1 VSIRKLLI
9 ANRGEIAS
17 RIIRT
22 ARAMDITTV
31 AVFSDPD
38 AGLPY
43 VLEADESVRLP
54 GSAPGETYLRGEALI
69 AAAAA
74 TGADAVHPG
83 YGFLSENAGFAQA
96 CAAAGLTFV
105 GPSPEAIEAMG
116 SKTAA
121 KELMA
126 AAGVPVLPGAVFE
139 DGAEPDPAELR
150 KAAEDIGFPVL
161 VKAAYGGGGRGM
173 RIVAS
178 ADEIAG
184 AVSSARREAASAFG
198 NGTVFLERFVESPRH
213 IEVQILGD
221 AAGTV
226 VHLFERECSIQ
237 RRYQKIIEE
246 APSPAVGDGLR
257 AELCRAAVAAGRAI
271 GYVGAGTVEFVL
283 DSSGRFFF
291 LEVNTRLQVE
301 HPVTELI
308 TGLDLV
314 RLQLEIAAGR
324 PLPPEVTGA
333 AFTGHAIEARL
344 YAEDVPAGY
353 LPASGDLHTFEINL
367 SNGLRVDTGFAS
379 GTRVSTFYDSMLAK
393 VIGYGP
399 TRDEARRTLA
409 GALSRARLH
418 GVVTNRDLLVGILR
432 EPEFAAGAIDTGYLD
447 RHQPA
452 ELCPV
457 DAQAGPVHLLAVAL
471 AGQARRRAEAPA
483 LATLPSGWRNNPS
496 TPQRAGYHVD
506 AGGRPSA
513 PLSRGTTPAPLSRGT
528 TPAPLSRGT
537 TPGAPGPGPR
547 ESPAR
552 RGHASGTP
560 PLTSELGGQPAEV
573 SYRFGRGGLQAE
585 VDGTPMGDVVLHGTR
600 PAPAGPLSAGPLSA
614 GPLSGGP
621 RSGGLVRMLVDL
633 EVGGVR
639 RIIDV
644 TQAGGTFYV
653 DSVLGHS
660 VVTEADRFP
669 DPAAAAQA
677 GSLLAPMPGTVVRIE
692 AAVGDHVEAGAVIL
706 AIEAMKMEHTIR
718 APAPGIVAE
727 LPISVGAQVDSGSV
741 LAVLEEEPGD

>member
-1 VSIRKLLI
+1 MTISKLLI

-54 GSAPGETYLRGEALI
+54 GSAPAETYLRGAALI

-83 YGFLSENAGFAQA
+83 YGFLSENAGFARA

-105 GPSPEAIEAMG
+105 GPSPAAIEAMG
-116 SKTAA
+116 SKIAA

-126 AAGVPVLPGAVFE
+126 AAGVPVLPSAVFDSAVFG
-139 DGAEPDPAELR
+139 DGTEPDPAELR

-173 RIVAS
+173 RIVADP
-178 ADEIAG
+178 AEIAG
-184 AVSSARREAASAFG
+184 AVASARREAASAFG

-221 AAGTV
+221 QAGTV

-246 APSPAVGDGLR
+246 APSPAVSEGLR
-257 AELCRAAVAAGRAI
+257 AGLCQAAVAAGQAI

-283 DSSGRFFF
+283 DSSGRFYF

-301 HPVTELI
+301 HPVTEMI

-314 RLQLEIAAGR
+314 RLQLEIAAGQ
-324 PLPPEVTGA
+324 PLPPRVIEAGLTGA
-333 AFTGHAIEARL
+333 GFTGHAIEARL

-353 LPASGDLHTFEINL
+353 LPASGDLHTFEIDL
-367 SNGLRVDTGFAS
+367 SNGLRVDAGFAS

-399 TRDEARRTLA
+399 TRDDARRVLA
-409 GALSRARLH
+409 AALSRARLH

-452 ELCPV
+452 ELCP
-457 DAQAGPVHLLAVAL
+457 AEALAGPVHLLAVAL
-471 AGQARRRAEAPA
+471 AGQARRREQAPV

-496 TPQRAGYHVD
+496 VPQRASYELD
-506 AGGRPSA
+506 GR
-513 PLSRGTTPAPLSRGT
+513 
-528 TPAPLSRGT
+528 
-537 TPGAPGPGPR
+537 
-547 ESPAR
+547 
-552 RGHASGTP
+552 
-560 PLTSELGGQPAEV
+560 PAEV
-573 SYRFGRGGLQAE
+573 SYRFGRDGVQAE
-585 VDGTPMGDVVLHGTR
+585 VDGTAVGGVVLHGTR
-600 PAPAGPLSAGPLSA
+600 PAPAAHGVAAQGPVPGAPA
-614 GPLSGGP
+614 
-621 RSGGLVRMLVDL
+621 RMLVDL

-639 RIIDV
+639 RVILV
-644 TQAGGTFYV
+644 TQAGGAFYV
-653 DSVLGHS
+653 DSVLGHT
-660 VVTEADRFP
+660 VLAEIDRFP
-669 DPAAAAQA
+669 DPAAAVQA
-677 GSLLAPMPGTVVRIE
+677 GSLLAPMPGTVVRVE

-706 AIEAMKMEHTIR
+706 TIEAMKMEHAIC
-718 APAPGIVAE
+718 APAPGIVTE
-727 LPISVGAQVDSGSV
+727 LPITVGAQVDSGSV

>member
-1 VSIRKLLI
+1 MTAPKRISKLLI

-17 RIIRT
+17 RIIRA
-22 ARAMDITTV
+22 ARDMDITTV

-43 VLEADESVRLP
+43 VAEADEAVRLP
-54 GSAPGETYLRGEALI
+54 GAAPAGTYLRGEALI
-69 AAAAA
+69 AAAVA

-83 YGFLSENAGFAQA
+83 YGFLAENAGFARA
-96 CAAAGLTFV
+96 CAAAGLIFV
-105 GPSPEAIEAMG
+105 GPSPGAIEAMG

-121 KELMA
+121 KELMG
-126 AAGVPVLPGAVFE
+126 AAGVPVLPSAVFDSAVFD
-139 DGAEPDPAELR
+139 DGAGPDPAELR
-150 KAAEDIGFPVL
+150 KAGEDIGFPVL

-173 RIVAS
+173 RIVADP
-178 ADEIAG
+178 DEIAD
-184 AVSSARREAASAFG
+184 AVASARREAASAFG

-221 AAGTV
+221 QAGTV

-246 APSPAVGDGLR
+246 APSPAVSDELR
-257 AELCRAAVAAGRAI
+257 ARLCQAAVAAGQAI

-283 DSSGRFFF
+283 DPSGHFYF

-314 RLQLEIAAGR
+314 RLQLEIAAGQ
-324 PLPPEVTGA
+324 PLPPQVTGA
-333 AFTGHAIEARL
+333 RFSGHAIEARL

-353 LPASGDLHTFEINL
+353 LPAGGDLHTLEIGPAD
-367 SNGLRVDTGFAS
+367 GLRVDAGFAS

-399 TRDEARRTLA
+399 TRGDARRVLA
-409 GALSRARLH
+409 AALSRARLH

-447 RHQPA
+447 RHRPG
-452 ELCPV
+452 ELCPP
-457 DAQAGPVHLLAVAL
+457 DAAAGPVHLLAVAL
-471 AGQARRRAEAPA
+471 AGQARRRERAPV

-496 TPQRAGYHVD
+496 APQRVSYGLD
-506 AGGRPSA
+506 
-513 PLSRGTTPAPLSRGT
+513 
-528 TPAPLSRGT
+528 
-537 TPGAPGPGPR
+537 
-547 ESPAR
+547 
-552 RGHASGTP
+552 
-560 PLTSELGGQPAEV
+560 GQAAEV
-573 SYRFGRGGLQAE
+573 SYRFGRDGLQAE
-585 VDGTPMGDVVLHGTR
+585 VDGTGLGDVVLHGTR
-600 PAPAGPLSAGPLSA
+600 PAPSAPGVA
-614 GPLSGGP
+614 
-621 RSGGLVRMLVDL
+621 RMLVDL

-639 RIIDV
+639 RTVDV
-644 TQAGGTFYV
+644 TQAGRTFYA

-660 VVTEADRFP
+660 VLAEADRFP
-669 DPAAAAQA
+669 DPAAAAHA
-677 GSLLAPMPGTVVRIE
+677 GSLLAPMPGTVVRVA

-706 AIEAMKMEHTIR
+706 AIEAMKMEHVIR
-718 APAPGIVAE
+718 APAAGVVTE
-727 LPISVGAQVDSGSV
+727 LPITVGAQVDSGSV
-741 LAVLEEEPGD
+741 LAVLEEEPRD

>member
-1 VSIRKLLI
+1 MTTPMSISKLLI

-22 ARAMDITTV
+22 AAAMDIATV

-43 VLEADESVRLP
+43 VLEADEAVRLP
-54 GSAPGETYLRGEALI
+54 GSAPADTYLRGEALI
-69 AAAAA
+69 AAATA

-83 YGFLSENAGFAQA
+83 YGFLSENAGFARA

-126 AAGVPVLPGAVFE
+126 AAGVPVLPGAVFD
-139 DGAEPDPAELR
+139 DGADPDPAELR

-213 IEVQILGD
+213 IEVQIFGD
-221 AAGTV
+221 RAGTV

-246 APSPAVGDGLR
+246 APSPAVHDELR
-257 AELCRAAVAAGRAI
+257 AGLCRAAVAAGQAI

-283 DSSGRFFF
+283 DASGHFYF

-314 RLQLEIAAGR
+314 RLQLEIAAGQ
-324 PLPPEVTGA
+324 PLPPQVTRA
-333 AFTGHAIEARL
+333 VFTGHAIEARL

-353 LPASGDLHTFEINL
+353 LPASGDVHTLEIDAAD
-367 SNGLRVDTGFAS
+367 GVRVDAGFAS

-399 TRDEARRTLA
+399 TRDDARRVLA
-409 GALSRARLH
+409 AALSRARLH

-432 EPEFAAGAIDTGYLD
+432 EPEFAAGQIDTGYLD
-447 RHQPA
+447 RHWPE
-452 ELCPV
+452 ELSPV
-457 DAQAGPVHLLAVAL
+457 EAQTGPVHLLAVAL
-471 AGQARRRAEAPA
+471 AGQARRRAEAPV
-483 LATLPSGWRNNPS
+483 LGTLPSGWRNNPS
-496 TPQRAGYHVD
+496 GPQRANY
-506 AGGRPSA
+506 
-513 PLSRGTTPAPLSRGT
+513 
-528 TPAPLSRGT
+528 
-537 TPGAPGPGPR
+537 
-547 ESPAR
+547 
-552 RGHASGTP
+552 
-560 PLTSELGGQPAEV
+560 ELDGQPAEV
-573 SYRFGRGGLQAE
+573 SYRFGRDGLQAA
-585 VDGTPMGDVVLHGTR
+585 VDGAAVDGAALGAVLGDVLLNGTW
-600 PAPAGPLSAGPLSA
+600 PDPIAH
-614 GPLSGGP
+614 GGP
-621 RSGGLVRMLVDL
+621 GRTLVDL
-633 EVGGVR
+633 EIGGIR
-639 RIIDV
+639 RVIQV
-644 TQAGGTFYV
+644 AQAGRTFYV
-653 DSVLGHS
+653 DSALGHS

-669 DPAAAAQA
+669 DPAALAQA
-677 GSLLAPMPGTVVRIE
+677 GSLLAPMPGTVVRVE
-692 AAVGDHVEAGAVIL
+692 AAVGDLVEAGAVIL
-706 AIEAMKMEHTIR
+706 AIEAMKMEHSIR
-718 APAPGIVAE
+718 APARGIVTE
-727 LPISVGAQVDSGSV
+727 LPISVGTQVDSGSV
-741 LAVLEEEPGD
+741 LAVLEEEPRD

>member
-1 VSIRKLLI
+1 MTTPGSIRKLLI

-22 ARAMDITTV
+22 ARDMDIITV

-43 VLEADESVRLP
+43 VAEADEAVRLP
-54 GSAPGETYLRGEALI
+54 GAAPAETYLRGEALI

-83 YGFLSENAGFAQA
+83 YGFLSENAGFALA
-96 CAAAGLTFV
+96 CAAAGLIFV

-126 AAGVPVLPGAVFE
+126 AAGVPVLPSAVFDSAVFD

-173 RIVAS
+173 RIVA
-178 ADEIAG
+178 DPDGIAG
-184 AVSSARREAASAFG
+184 AVASARREAASAFG

-221 AAGTV
+221 QAGTV

-246 APSPAVGDGLR
+246 APSPAVSGELR
-257 AELCRAAVAAGRAI
+257 DRLCQAAVAAGQAI

-283 DSSGRFFF
+283 DSSGHFYF

-314 RLQLEIAAGR
+314 RLQLEIAAGL
-324 PLPPEVTGA
+324 PLPPRVTGA
-333 AFTGHAIEARL
+333 RLRGHAIEARL

-353 LPASGDLHTFEINL
+353 LPASGDLHTLEIGPAD
-367 SNGLRVDTGFAS
+367 GLRVDAGFAS

-399 TRDEARRTLA
+399 SRDDARRVLA

-447 RHQPA
+447 RHRPA
-452 ELCPV
+452 ELFRA
-457 DAQAGPVHLLAVAL
+457 DAAAGPVHLLAVTL
-471 AGQARRRAEAPA
+471 AGQAWRREQAPV

-496 TPQRAGYHVD
+496 APQRVSYSAGP
-506 AGGRPSA
+506 GGRP
-513 PLSRGTTPAPLSRGT
+513 PGT
-528 TPAPLSRGT
+528 
-537 TPGAPGPGPR
+537 PR

-552 RGHASGTP
+552 REHASGAP
-560 PLTSELGGQPAEV
+560 PLAGEGDGQAAEV
-573 SYRFGRGGLQAE
+573 SYRFGRDGLQAE
-585 VDGTPMGDVVLHGTR
+585 VDGTPLGDVVLHGTR
-600 PAPAGPLSAGPLSA
+600 PAPSPACAA
-614 GPLSGGP
+614 
-621 RSGGLVRMLVDL
+621 RMLVDL
-633 EVGGVR
+633 EIGGVR
-639 RIIDV
+639 RTVDV
-644 TQAGGTFYV
+644 RQAGRTFYA

-660 VVTEADRFP
+660 ALTEADRFP
-669 DPAAAAQA
+669 DPAAAAHA
-677 GSLLAPMPGTVVRIE
+677 GSLLAPMPGTVVRVD

-706 AIEAMKMEHTIR
+706 VIEAMKMEHAIH
-718 APAPGIVAE
+718 APAAGIVTE
-727 LPISVGAQVDSGSV
+727 LPITVGTQVDSGSV
-741 LAVLEEEPGD
+741 LAVLEEEPRD